1 MKKVVFLGSKFVGY
15 ECLKHLYDQR
25 NRLDLELIA
34 VLTNIRGEKI
44 IEFCREK
51 SITIIDNLDEFSN
64 FESCDIAISV
74 QYHKIL
80 KKKHIK
86 KAKEIIINLHIAPLP
101 EYRGCNQFSYAII
114 NDDKEF
120 GTTIHRLEEGI
131 DSGSIMF
138 EKRFPIP
145 DGCWVEN
152 LYQIACDQS
161 VVLFQESL
169 PRIISGEYELVPQA
183 SLLSER
189 KTSIHYRKDIDD
201 LKNIDL
207 TWTKEKIERHIRATY
222 MPGFEHPFAIVNKK
236 KIYFD
241 KET

>member
-34 VLTNIRGEKI
+34 VLTNVRGEKI

-51 SITIIDNLDEFSN
+51 SITIIDNLDEFVN
-64 FESCDIAISV
+64 VESCDIAISV

-80 KKKHIK
+80 KKEHIE

-101 EYRGCNQFSYAII
+101 EYRGCNQFSCAIL

-131 DSGSIMF
+131 DSGAIMF

-145 DGCWVEN
+145 DGCWVKD
-152 LYQIACDQS
+152 LYQVACDKS

-169 PRIISGEYELVPQA
+169 PQIISGDYELIPQA

-189 KTSIHYRKDIDD
+189 KTSIHYRKEINDQ
-201 LKNIDL
+201 KKIDL
-207 TWTKEKIERHIRATY
+207 SWSKNKIERHIRATY
-222 MPGFEHPFAIVNKK
+222 MPGVESPYTIVNNR
-236 KIYFD
+236 KIYFGR
-241 KET
+241 EH